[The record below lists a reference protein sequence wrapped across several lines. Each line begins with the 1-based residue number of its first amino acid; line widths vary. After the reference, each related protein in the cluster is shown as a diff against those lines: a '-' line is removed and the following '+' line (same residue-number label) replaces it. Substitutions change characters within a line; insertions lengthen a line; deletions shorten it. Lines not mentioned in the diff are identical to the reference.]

1 MLAAGMAEMGVVGG
15 DGRGG
20 GVDGIAPET
29 GWAAGVGGGGAG
41 AAGEGVGGAAA
52 AAAGTAALA
61 APPRLRNGLNL
72 FLNVKFSGSII
83 VTCTHN
89 EEFSSGLNSSTIT
102 NAQLSNDPTARGFNR
117 DRCFV
122 RFNMAYFFIFLDCIT
137 NSYRKQK
144 YSMKNTIR
152 STGASLSS

>member
-52 AAAGTAALA
+52 AATGAAALA

-72 FLNVKFSGSII
+72 FLK
-83 VTCTHN
+83 CK
-89 EEFSSGLNSSTIT
+89 
-102 NAQLSNDPTARGFNR
+102 
-117 DRCFV
+117 
-122 RFNMAYFFIFLDCIT
+122 IFW
-137 NSYRKQK
+137 
-144 YSMKNTIR
+144 
-152 STGASLSS
+152 

>member
-1 MLAAGMAEMGVVGG
+1 MLAAGMAEIGVVGG

-52 AAAGTAALA
+52 TAGAAALA

-72 FLNVKFSGSII
+72 LKKFRKFLV
-83 VTCTHN
+83 
-89 EEFSSGLNSSTIT
+89 E
-102 NAQLSNDPTARGFNR
+102 
-117 DRCFV
+117 
-122 RFNMAYFFIFLDCIT
+122 
-137 NSYRKQK
+137 
-144 YSMKNTIR
+144 
-152 STGASLSS
+152 